1 MPDEQT
7 SAPAPGSEEQAPK
20 PTLGE
25 QYRAGVA
32 FVRQLGPAAVLGA
45 IALTLPPLGSIALF
59 AYMNTVGEWF
69 RSHQN
74 AGIALYIAGFIVL
87 AGLAL
92 MPTYASAILGGWAF
106 GFAWGFPAALV
117 GFGGAALLSYF
128 VARKVAR
135 ERVEAVIA
143 ARPKWATVREAL
155 VGGSAGKT
163 LAIITLMRLPPNS
176 PFAATNLVL
185 ASVRVHPAVFL
196 CGTLLGMAPRTGVA
210 VYLAAKVQNTVAER
224 AVDAVKE
231 QTPWWVLALSLA
243 AGFAFLG
250 VIGVIANKAL
260 KKMTAQAP
268 ANNAGQA

>member
-7 SAPAPGSEEQAPK
+7 SSPAPASSPDPESPR
-20 PTLGE
+20 PTLGA
-25 QYRAGVA
+25 QLRAGWA
-32 FVRQLGPAAVLGA
+32 FVKELGPAGVLGA
-45 IALTLPPLGSIALF
+45 ISLTLPPLGSIALF
-59 AYMNTVGEWF
+59 TYMNTVGEWF
-69 RSHQN
+69 RSHQGV
-74 AGIALYIAGFIVL
+74 GIALYIGGFVVL

-106 GFAWGFPAALV
+106 GFAWGFPAALA

-128 VARKVAR
+128 VARKIAHD
-135 ERVEAVIA
+135 RVEKVIA
-143 ARPKWATVREAL
+143 ARPKWATVRQAL

-185 ASVRVHPAVFL
+185 ASVRVHPLVFL

-210 VYLAAKVQNTVAER
+210 VYLAAKVQNMVAER

-231 QTPWWVLALSLA
+231 QTPWWVLAISLA

-250 VIGVIANKAL
+250 VIGLI
-260 KKMTAQAP
+260 
-268 ANNAGQA
+268 ANNALKRMTANTPA